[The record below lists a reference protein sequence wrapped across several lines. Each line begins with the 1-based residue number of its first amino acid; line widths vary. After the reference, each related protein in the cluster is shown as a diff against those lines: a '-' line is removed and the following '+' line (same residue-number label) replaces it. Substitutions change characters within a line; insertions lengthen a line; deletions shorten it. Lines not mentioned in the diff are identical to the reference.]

1 MLATIEKAKPQFLNF
16 IIDGDW
22 KFIGYQSAQGLGV
35 SIKHLRFLS
44 NHSQKLVL
52 HCNAKLQLSRTGGVQ
67 GNPAMKACSTVCATS
82 ILVIGSITVG
92 VTGGNCHNGACTY
105 RGAMWL
111 SCNYYCFSC
120 NRGNPVIIG

>member
-1 MLATIEKAKPQFLNF
+1 MDGALAIALATIEKAKPQFLNF

-52 HCNAKLQLSRTGGVQ
+52 HCNAKLQLGRTGGVQ
-67 GNPAMKACSTVCATS
+67 GNPAMKACRTV
-82 ILVIGSITVG
+82 
-92 VTGGNCHNGACTY
+92 ACLIYTLIFLGCY
-105 RGAMWL
+105 HTLIFLGCCL
-111 SCNYYCFSC
+111 KFF
-120 NRGNPVIIG
+120 